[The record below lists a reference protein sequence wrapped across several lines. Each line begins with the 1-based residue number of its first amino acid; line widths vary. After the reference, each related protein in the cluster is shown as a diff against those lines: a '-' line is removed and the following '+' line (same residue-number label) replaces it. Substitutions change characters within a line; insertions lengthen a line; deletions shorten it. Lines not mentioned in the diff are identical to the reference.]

1 MFVVLM
7 LGSGL
12 FWTVTYLLI
21 IRQGARD
28 RTYGMPLAALC
39 ANLSWE
45 IIFSILQPPSPIQHG
60 VNLVWLVLDL
70 IIFAQLLRYGPREFA
85 DLAPT
90 TFYALV
96 GVALAPAFGAVLL
109 TSDTFHDKGA
119 YAAFGQNLMM
129 SVLFIALL
137 YRRRS
142 LRGQSRGIAVCKLVG
157 TALASLA
164 FARYTAISHHSV
176 LLPFLYVTILAYDA
190 LYVGLVYRQRHT
202 ATRNLNADSQISR
215 SAEQVTQERVESRA

>member
-1 MFVVLM
+1 MFVLLM

-12 FWTVTYLLI
+12 CWTATYLLI
-21 IRQGARD
+21 IRQGIRD

-45 IIFSILQPPSPIQHG
+45 AIFSFLQPPSPIHHG
-60 VNLVWLVLDL
+60 VNLVWLALDL

-85 DLAPT
+85 DLAPPI
-90 TFYALV
+90 FYALV
-96 GVALAPAFGAVLL
+96 GVALATVFGAVLL
-109 TSDTFHDKGA
+109 TSDTFHDKGT

-164 FARYTAISHHSV
+164 FARYTAISHHSA
-176 LLPFLYVTILAYDA
+176 LLPFLYVAILAYDA
-190 LYVGLVYRQRHT
+190 LYVGLVYRHGHT
-202 ATRNLNADSQISR
+202 ATRTPGTASLISR
-215 SAEQVTQERVESRA
+215 STEQVTPERVESHM